1 MYQKI
6 KIGRK
11 EEKCV
16 DCKNCLGT
24 HFDKIYCKVYIDD
37 ATRLFRLDM
46 EKAMRRGEM
55 YPLSS
60 CIYYRKRSK
69 NA

>member
-1 MYQKI
+1 MKE
-6 KIGRK
+6 KSWKK

-16 DCKNCLGT
+16 GCKNCLGT
-24 HFDKIYCKVYIDD
+24 HSDKVYCKVYIDD
-37 ATRLFRLDM
+37 ATRLFRLDT
-46 EKAMRRGEM
+46 EEAMRRGEM